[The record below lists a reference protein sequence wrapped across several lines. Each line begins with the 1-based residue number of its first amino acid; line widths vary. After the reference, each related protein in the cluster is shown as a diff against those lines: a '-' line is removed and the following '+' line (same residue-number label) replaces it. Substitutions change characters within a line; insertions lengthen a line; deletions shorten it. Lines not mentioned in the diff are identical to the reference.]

1 MVRVSA
7 ARLIPMDA
15 REIVEGLALT
25 ARTAARTLV
34 ATTGDTRRA
43 ALRAIADEIDARA
56 DEIAAANNLD
66 IERAKAESMH
76 PQMQDRLLLTLDRI
90 AGIARGARQVADLE
104 DPLGRI
110 LKKSTLPNGL
120 ELEQITV
127 PFGVIGMVYEAR
139 PNVTVDAAVILLMS
153 GNAALLRG
161 SSTADASNR
170 VLVEVMRSALAKTS
184 ISPDVIQLV
193 PSDDR
198 ATVKALLTARGKV
211 DLVIPRGSAALI
223 RMVVDEATVPTIE
236 TGAGVCHVYVDAAA
250 DLQKAL
256 PIVMNSKTHRPSVC
270 NAAETVLIHK
280 GVAEK
285 FLPTLLQSLHGAGVL
300 LHCDEAT
307 EKVAQ
312 SLSIDTT
319 RATAENWG
327 TEYGV
332 LEINVGV
339 VDSLESAI
347 DHIATFGTQHT
358 EAIVTEDK
366 ESARKFIAMS
376 DCAAV
381 MVNASTR
388 FTDGEQ
394 MGFGAEI
401 GISNQKLHARG
412 PMGLEA
418 MTTTTWV
425 VTGTGQIRS

>member
-1 MVRVSA
+1 MKRSD

-15 REIVEGLALT
+15 REIVEELALT
-25 ARTAARTLV
+25 ARAAARTLV
-34 ATTGDTRRA
+34 ATTGDERRQ
-43 ALRAIADEIDARA
+43 ALLAIADEIDART
-56 DEIAAANNLD
+56 DEIIAANNRD

-76 PQMQDRLLLTLDRI
+76 PQMQDRLLLTKERI
-90 AGIARGARQVADLE
+90 AGIAAGARQVAALE

-120 ELEQITV
+120 ELEQMSV

-170 VLVEVMRSALAKTS
+170 VLIDVMRSALAKTK

-198 ATVKALLTARGKV
+198 ATVQALLTARGKV

-250 DLQKAL
+250 DLAKAL

-280 GVAEK
+280 SVAEK
-285 FLPTLLQSLHGAGVL
+285 FLPTLLTSLHNAGVL
-300 LHCDEAT
+300 LHCDEAA
-307 EKVAQ
+307 ELVAKT
-312 SLSIDTT
+312 LAIDVT
-319 RATAENWG
+319 RATAQNWG

-332 LEINVGV
+332 LEMNVGV

-358 EAIVTEDK
+358 EAIITEDK
-366 ESARKFIAMS
+366 ESARRFIAMS

-418 MTTTTWV
+418 MTTTTWI